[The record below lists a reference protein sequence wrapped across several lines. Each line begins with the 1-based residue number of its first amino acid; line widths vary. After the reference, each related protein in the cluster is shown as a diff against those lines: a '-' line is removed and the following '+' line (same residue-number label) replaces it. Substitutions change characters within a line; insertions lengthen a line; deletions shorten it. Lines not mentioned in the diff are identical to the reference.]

1 MPTRLDLP
9 HAFFLI
15 FLIQILATAMMT
27 GIIWFVQIVH
37 YPLFVKIPGEGF
49 TAYERSHTVRTGW
62 VVAPLMLVELG
73 SAVTLLLFPR
83 LIGCSGMLLTGDPLY
98 LAALGCLILI
108 WASTFLLQVPLHGIL
123 EQKPDTRSMDRLV
136 TTNWIRTIL
145 WTLRLGLLGIL
156 AARLT
161 LP

>member
-1 MPTRLDLP
+1 
-9 HAFFLI
+9 
-15 FLIQILATAMMT
+15 MMT

-37 YPLFVKIPGEGF
+37 YPLFVKIPGDGF

-73 SAVTLLLFPR
+73 SAGALLLPR
-83 LIGCSGMLLTGDPLY
+83 LIGGSGVTLAGDTLY

-123 EQKPDTRSMDRLV
+123 EQHPDIRSMNRLV
-136 TTNWIRTIL
+136 TTNWIRTTL
-145 WTLRLGLLGIL
+145 WTLRLGLLGEL
-156 AARLT
+156 VARS
-161 LP
+161 LPL

>member
-1 MPTRLDLP
+1 MFPRPDPQQIIPLL
-9 HAFFLI
+9 

-37 YPLFVKIPGEGF
+37 YPLFGKIPREGF

-73 SAVTLLLFPR
+73 SAVVLLFPR
-83 LIGCSGMLLTGDPLY
+83 LFGGSGLPLSGDPLY

-108 WASTFLLQVPLHGIL
+108 WASTFLLQVPLHCHL
-123 EQKPDTRSMDRLV
+123 EQTPDIHSMDRLV
-136 TTNWIRTIL
+136 STNWIRTLL
-145 WTLRLGLLGIL
+145 WSVRLGLLSVL
-156 AARLT
+156 AAGLSSH
-161 LP
+161 